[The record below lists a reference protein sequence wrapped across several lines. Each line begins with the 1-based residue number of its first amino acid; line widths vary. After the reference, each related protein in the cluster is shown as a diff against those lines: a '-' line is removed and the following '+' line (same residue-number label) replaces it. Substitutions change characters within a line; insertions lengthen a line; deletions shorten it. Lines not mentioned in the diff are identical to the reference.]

1 MSDSSLSSL
10 GAVFGHRGNLLNAA
24 VRRDIAELNRMFLER
39 ALDPATGADTSFRL
53 PAPAVTRLAAASLEA
68 RERAAQ
74 SPVTLF
80 ELSLPRPD
88 EFFDWRAGAAV
99 ADEDSP
105 GSERRSCAEA
115 RQSFGLVA
123 LGVAR
128 RLAEGMPLSPRIAF
142 GFGASVESRL
152 SGLSP
157 CEWFRVASW
166 PGLIRPR
173 WPSHSRYWNLLA
185 GAAEGDKDTELSWAY
200 SAGVC
205 LLEYCEREPATVV
218 PGNPRRQTRPTHRR
232 PPAGGSDVPC

>member
-1 MSDSSLSSL
+1 MSNSSSSGL
-10 GAVFGHRGNLLNAA
+10 GAIFGHRGNLLNAA

-53 PAPAVTRLAAASLEA
+53 PVDAVARLAAASLEA

-88 EFFDWRAGAAV
+88 EFSGWSAGAAV
-99 ADEDSP
+99 ADADSAGP
-105 GSERRSCAEA
+105 EGRSCAEA
-115 RQSFGLVA
+115 RHSFGLVA

-128 RLAEGMPLSPRIAF
+128 RLAEGLPLSPRIAF
-142 GFGASVESRL
+142 GFGAAVESRL

-185 GAAEGDKDTELSWAY
+185 GAAEGDKETELSWAY

-205 LLEYCEREPATVV
+205 LLEYCERAPSAVV
-218 PGNPRRQTRPTHRR
+218 PGNPRRQIRPTHRR